1 MPKPCGEKAW
11 SAHITNIMEVAYA
24 MSKRIITILV
34 LTLTSLFATK
44 AQDGIIT
51 GKITDGETGDIM
63 RSVTVELLTP
73 EKQPTKK
80 GAYSDVTGKYTIKK
94 VATGTYSLRFRYVGF
109 ETKLIEK
116 VEVAAGKT
124 VSVNVVLKLENKKAD
139 EVVVTARANRESK
152 EAILAQRKN
161 AAQVSDG
168 VGQEEIAKLPDGD
181 AGQALKRITG
191 VTVVGDKFVY
201 VRGVSERYNN
211 TTLNGAALT
220 STEPDKKAFAF
231 DMFPSEFLQSANVLK
246 SFTPDMPGNFA
257 GGLVQL
263 NTVDF
268 PQGNAFK
275 FGISSAY
282 NNNVTLRDGAFQ
294 TYSGGDSDW
303 LAFDDGTRSMV
314 SGVPTT
320 STEMDNLIRHA
331 GNPEADNGV
340 AAREW
345 IGLGRAFNS
354 SVWKQENTAAP
365 VNMGMSLSYS
375 NLLDVA
381 DNDLGIIASANYS
394 NGYSINQITRAGL
407 SGAGNKQYNY
417 GGSVSTRSAGW
428 GGLFNIAYKLG
439 GHSTLAF
446 KNIYNQSI
454 DDEVVL
460 LQGEDFNQDRERRY
474 YSAQFIEK
482 SLYSG
487 QIAGQHNLPG
497 DILAEWNGG
506 YSQSTRNEPD
516 LRRLRYSRQLGSTTE
531 LFSADVPSTSKGDG
545 TVAGR
550 FFSDLTDNAYTGA
563 LNITIPIETTKIKVG
578 GLLERRDRDFGARSF
593 TIIQSKTVFP
603 DVDPEGINLTDS
615 PEKLFD
621 STNFRA
627 NGLGIAEDSKKS
639 DQYMAEEQLNA
650 GYVMFDVPFSFGDEQ
665 FRIITGV
672 RIEDNIQRLPSVY
685 TGDNQLISVERK
697 NTDILPALNLIWK
710 SSENSNVRVSG
721 SQTLTRPNLR
731 EFAPFAFFDFQ
742 RQARVQGNTDLVR
755 ALIWNVDARYEY
767 FPNPGEVISVSAFYK
782 SFENA
787 IEETIL
793 PSSGNPV
800 FSFQNAA
807 GLATNYGIEFE
818 LRKQLGF
825 IGEGFENLG
834 ASLNVS
840 LINSSVNVRQ
850 GNINDTRRMWGQS
863 PYSVNLGL
871 FYQHPSWGTQFNLGY
886 NRAGER
892 IIQVGLLGSY
902 DFANPHVYEQ
912 PRDVVDI
919 SVSQPFLELLEVRLV
934 VRDVLN
940 QQLIWLQ
947 GGNNIASNLRGRTV
961 NFSLGL
967 KF

>member
-1 MPKPCGEKAW
+1 
-11 SAHITNIMEVAYA
+11 
-24 MSKRIITILV
+24 MSKRIITILFV
-34 LTLTSLFATK
+34 TLSTIFVAA

-51 GKITDGETGDIM
+51 GKITDGESGDIM
-63 RSVTVELLTP
+63 RSVTVELLTAD
-73 EKQPTKK
+73 KQPTKK

-94 VATGTYSLRFRYVGF
+94 VAAGNYSLRFRYVGY
-109 ETKLIEK
+109 ETKLIEN
-116 VEVAAGKT
+116 VEVVTGKT
-124 VSVNVVLKLENKKAD
+124 TTINVVLKLENKKSE
-139 EVVVTARANRESK
+139 EVVVTARANKESK

-168 VGQEEIAKLPDGD
+168 VGQEEISKLPDGD
-181 AGQALKRITG
+181 AGQALKRVTG

-231 DMFPSEFLQSANVLK
+231 DMFPAEFLQSANVVK

-268 PQGNAFK
+268 PQGYAIK
-275 FGISSAY
+275 FGLSSSY
-282 NNNVTLRDGAFQ
+282 NDNVSLRSNAFQ
-294 TYSGGDSDW
+294 TYAGGSSDW
-303 LAFDDGTRSMV
+303 LAHDDGTRALISEIP
-314 SGVPTT
+314 SS
-320 STEMDNLIRHA
+320 STEMDNLIRRA

-345 IGLGRAFNS
+345 IGLGREFNS
-354 SVWKQENTAAP
+354 SVWKQETATAP
-365 VNMGMSLSYS
+365 VNMGLSFSYS

-394 NGYSINQITRAGL
+394 NGYIVNSVTRSGL
-407 SGAGNKQYNY
+407 SGAGNKQYDY
-417 GGSVSTRSAGW
+417 AGSVSTRSAGW
-428 GGLFNIAYKLG
+428 GGLFNLAYKLG
-439 GHSTLAF
+439 GNSTLAF

-454 DDEVVL
+454 DDEVVV
-460 LQGEDFNQDRERRY
+460 LQGDDFNQDRERRY
-474 YSAQFIEK
+474 YSAQFVQK

-487 QIAGQHNLPG
+487 QLAGQHNVF
-497 DILAEWNGG
+497 DNVLAEWNAG
-506 YSQSTRNEPD
+506 YSRSTREEPD

-531 LFSADVPSTSKGDG
+531 KFSADVPGTTSKGDG

-550 FFSDLTDNAYTGA
+550 FFSDLTDNAYTGG
-563 LNITIPIETTKIKVG
+563 LNVTIPVQTSKIKVG
-578 GLLERRDRDFGARSF
+578 GLIERRNRDFSARSF
-593 TIIQSKTVFP
+593 TIIQSKSVFP

-639 DQYMAEEQLNA
+639 DQYSAEEQLNA
-650 GYVMFDVPFSFGDEQ
+650 AYAMADLPFAIGDEQ

-672 RIEDNIQRLPSVY
+672 RIEDNIQSLPSVF
-685 TGDNQLISVERK
+685 TVDNRLVSVERK
-697 NTDILPALNLIWK
+697 NTDVLPALNLIWK
-710 SSENSNVRVSG
+710 SSENSNVRASA

-755 ALIWNVDARYEY
+755 ALIWNFDARYEF

-793 PSSGNPV
+793 PSGGNPV

-807 GLATNYGIEFE
+807 GLATNYGIELE

-825 IGEGFENLG
+825 LGQDFENLG
-834 ASLNVS
+834 ASVNVS
-840 LINSSVNVRQ
+840 LVNSSVNVRQ

-863 PYSVNLGL
+863 PYSINLGL
-871 FYQHPSWGTQFNLGY
+871 FYQHPQWGTQFNVGY

-892 IIQVGLLGSY
+892 IIQVGILGNY

-912 PRDVVDI
+912 PRDVIDI
-919 SVSQPFLELLEVRLV
+919 SVSHPIVEMLEARLV

-940 QQLIWLQ
+940 QQLVWLQ
-947 GGNNIASNLRGRTV
+947 GGNNVASNLRGRSI
-961 NFSLGL
+961 NLSIGFKLQ
-967 KF
+967 